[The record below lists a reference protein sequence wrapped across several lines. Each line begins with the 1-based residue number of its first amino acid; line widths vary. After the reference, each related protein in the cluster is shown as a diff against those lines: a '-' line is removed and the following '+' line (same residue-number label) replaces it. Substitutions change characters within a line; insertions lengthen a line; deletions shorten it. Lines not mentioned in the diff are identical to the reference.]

1 MIYYWPSLDDATRRL
16 VWRSCVWRHR
26 GITKCCHRVALA
38 LRVRRECFMSHMT
51 AFMWAIQ
58 FLTLELT
65 ERIALFSRQPQF
77 SCNSLVVVVVVSAD
91 RSELKSKF
99 CINSQRR
106 RHSQDLRAVMSARQH
121 SKRTV
126 IVHDWADN
134 RLTLWRHWRDA
145 WWRHTLALCLLANC
159 KLLCRA
165 SVSRLRRRVG
175 SILGRTTT
183 ARDCCADYLA
193 ERKIKQVSRKI
204 SVSIATT
211 HPQADCFISGVLP
224 HSAQVLLLRQVLLL
238 EQVLHFEQN
247 SVVVSLEVRL
257 GFILWLKNI
266 CGVGL
271 IWKIDRLLWLWHVT
285 GKRMDKAYNFQRP
298 NENDVKRRSTTD
310 AVSGT
315 ILPTIECT

>member
-1 MIYYWPSLDDATRRL
+1 
-16 VWRSCVWRHR
+16 
-26 GITKCCHRVALA
+26 
-38 LRVRRECFMSHMT
+38 
-51 AFMWAIQ
+51 
-58 FLTLELT
+58 
-65 ERIALFSRQPQF
+65 
-77 SCNSLVVVVVVSAD
+77 
-91 RSELKSKF
+91 
-99 CINSQRR
+99 
-106 RHSQDLRAVMSARQH
+106 MSARQH

-193 ERKIKQVSRKI
+193 ERKNKQVSRKI

-238 EQVLHFEQN
+238 ANKCYISSKTWL
-247 SVVVSLEVRL
+247 SSA
-257 GFILWLKNI
+257 GFLAL
-266 CGVGL
+266 
-271 IWKIDRLLWLWHVT
+271 
-285 GKRMDKAYNFQRP
+285 
-298 NENDVKRRSTTD
+298 STTWIYF
-310 AVSGT
+310 VT
-315 ILPTIECT
+315 YFFVELV

>member
-1 MIYYWPSLDDATRRL
+1 MRFTFLWHNYSQLISFRVWQFFENSKESSMIYCWPSLDDVARRL
-16 VWRSCVWRHR
+16 VWRSCGWRHR

-77 SCNSLVVVVVVSAD
+77 SCNSLVVVVGVSAD

-145 WWRHTLALCLLANC
+145 LTSLTRRLMTSHASFVLAR
-159 KLLCRA
+159 KL
-165 SVSRLRRRVG
+165 
-175 SILGRTTT
+175 
-183 ARDCCADYLA
+183 
-193 ERKIKQVSRKI
+193 
-204 SVSIATT
+204 
-211 HPQADCFISGVLP
+211 
-224 HSAQVLLLRQVLLL
+224 
-238 EQVLHFEQN
+238 
-247 SVVVSLEVRL
+247 
-257 GFILWLKNI
+257 
-266 CGVGL
+266 
-271 IWKIDRLLWLWHVT
+271 
-285 GKRMDKAYNFQRP
+285 
-298 NENDVKRRSTTD
+298 
-310 AVSGT
+310 
-315 ILPTIECT
+315 